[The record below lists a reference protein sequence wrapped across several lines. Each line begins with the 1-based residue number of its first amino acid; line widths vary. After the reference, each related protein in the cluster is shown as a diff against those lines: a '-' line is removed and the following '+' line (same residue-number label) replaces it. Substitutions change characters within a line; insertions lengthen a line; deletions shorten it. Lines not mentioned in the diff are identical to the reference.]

1 LHKDEAFCVL
11 KRLLNFAP
19 HKIESARRKHN
30 AFLDYYLPDS
40 TLECH
45 RGHLLVDDY
54 FVKVLTLKEPSSQ
67 SFALIFKQML
77 EVEAS
82 FILCT
87 EWHLEDT
94 RQDPEEHSKPTAALP
109 QLQDVHLQPTGTT
122 GGFQTQR

>member
-1 LHKDEAFCVL
+1 M

-19 HKIESARRKHN
+19 HKLDFARRKHD

-67 SFALIFKQML
+67 SFPLIFKQLL

-82 FILCT
+82 FIICT
-87 EWHLEDT
+87 EWHPVDRT
-94 RQDPEEHSKPTAALP
+94 KIQKEHSEPAAALP
-109 QLQDVHLQPTGTT
+109 QLQDVDLQPPGSARNLP
-122 GGFQTQR
+122 TQG